1 VTTRLLRR
9 LLNDEGAA
17 EKRQQ
22 REIELIMIDKEKS
35 TKDKT
40 LITVRKKR
48 IYLSGGIDLPYYA
61 FTSFADEGL
70 GTSEFLNCKKVCS
83 LAPAASH

>member
-1 VTTRLLRR
+1 V
-9 LLNDEGAA
+9 
-17 EKRQQ
+17 
-22 REIELIMIDKEKS
+22 
-35 TKDKT
+35 
-40 LITVRKKR
+40 V
-48 IYLSGGIDLPYYA
+48 DLPYYA